1 MYGNQLLSCIDNIDN
16 VSVASE
22 LEVLQG
28 LTMAYIKEYTMLSM
42 LDSSDVV
49 MELESDYHRYQYD
62 KDYNILGSLSQTKA
76 YRDLNAPLSGHTDES
91 KLKKILMF
99 LPRLIVKI
107 FRILLKAIM
116 MIITGIPML
125 IDIVGDVFKRS
136 EHERFSSSI
145 DFEAFDDFV
154 SNTYNPIHDLTR
166 EINNNIVDFEAGGI
180 DHAKNMLDRNVKGP
194 AETFEK
200 VLTNEYAKDKDGYN
214 KIFRNKTYTGSV
226 GTTAHIKNSEHKL
239 KEMKNNVTKLGKS
252 MDELLKYNAEVG
264 GDIAKVVLSIQ
275 RGVEVVQMISVK
287 FTEEVAK
294 MKKRYGDKVNDPDA
308 FDPAE
313 AYGYYDP
320 DDE

>member
-1 MYGNQLLSCIDNIDN
+1 MYGNQLLSCIDNIEN

-49 MELESDYHRYQYD
+49 MESESEYHTHNYTD
-62 KDYNILGSLSQTKA
+62 DYNILGLLSQTKA
-76 YRDLNAPLSGHTDES
+76 YRDLNATLSGHTDES

-107 FRILLKAIM
+107 FRILLKAIA
-116 MIITGIPML
+116 MIITGIPMV
-125 IDIVGDVFKRS
+125 IGIVVEAFNKS

-145 DFEAFDDFV
+145 DFEAFHDFV
-154 SNTYNPIHDLTR
+154 QNIYAPICELT
-166 EINNNIVDFEAGGI
+166 EAINENVEDFNAGGI

-200 VLTNEYAKDKDGYN
+200 VLTNEYAKDKPGYN
-214 KIFRNKTYTGSV
+214 KIFRNKTYIDSK
-226 GTTAHIKNSEHKL
+226 GTTTSIKNTEYNL
-239 KEMKNNVTKLGKS
+239 KEMKKIVYKLGKS
-252 MDELLKYNAEVG
+252 MDDLLKYDAEVG
-264 GDIAKVVLSIQ
+264 GDIAKVALSIQ

-308 FDPAE
+308 YRP
-313 AYGYYDP
+313 YDP
-320 DDE
+320 DDDMEND